1 MAKISSILG
10 LNARNHLFQSKYNFP
25 SGKEI
30 VDSKLETKK
39 FLKKH
44 KIPAP
49 VLYGVFKQFKDVPE
63 FDWGSCDK
71 DFVIKP
77 TSGFGG
83 KGIIVI
89 KKRISSDEF
98 MTINKEKINIDDL
111 KLQILDILE
120 GKFSHRSQEGEA
132 IIEERIPIHPSL
144 MRYTYQGTP
153 DIRVLALN
161 AVPVMAMLRLATA
174 ESEGKA
180 NLHQGAIGAG
190 IDLST
195 GKTTHGVLYDKP
207 IKIIPG
213 KNLRIVGKQI
223 PFWNEILEI
232 SVKAQKRIKNLGY
245 LAVDFVIDKERGPL
259 VLELTARPGLAI
271 QTANMVGLKRRLERV
286 EGLDIETEEKAI
298 RIAKDLFGRRPRSKK
313 RNELDV
319 FEIVKVSGKKGSKL
333 EIEAKVDTG
342 AFRSSIDRTLARKLG
357 LLEKKNILFKT
368 NYESALGQQ
377 ERQVIGITMW
387 LGGKRLKTTASVA
400 DRSNVRK
407 KMIIGRRDLKGYI
420 IKP

>member
-10 LNARNHLFQSKYNFP
+10 LNARNHLFQSKYNLPFD
-25 SGKEI
+25 KEI
-30 VDSKLETKK
+30 ADSKLETKK
-39 FLKKH
+39 FLKRH

-49 VLYGVFKQFKDVPE
+49 DILGVFKEFRDVPQ
-63 FDWGSCDK
+63 FDWGSCNK

-89 KKRISSDEF
+89 KKRISTDEF

-120 GKFSHRSQEGEA
+120 GKFSHRSLEGEA
-132 IIEERIPIHPSL
+132 IIEERIPIHPSF

-190 IDLST
+190 IDLNT
-195 GKTTHGVLYDKP
+195 GKTTHGVWYDKP
-207 IKIIPG
+207 IKLIPG
-213 KNLRIVGKQI
+213 KNLRITGKQI
-223 PFWNEILEI
+223 PYWNEILEI
-232 SVKAQKRIKNLGY
+232 AVKIQKKIKNLGF
-245 LAVDFVIDKERGPL
+245 LAVDFVIDKERGPM

-271 QTANMVGLKRRLERV
+271 QTANMVGLKRRLQRV
-286 EGLDIETEEKAI
+286 EGLEIETEEKAI
-298 RIAKDLFGRRPRSKK
+298 RIAKDLFGHRQGSKK
-313 RNELDV
+313 RNELKIIETVQIMD
-319 FEIVKVSGKKGSKL
+319 KRGKRVKL
-333 EIEAKVDTG
+333 EAKIDTG
-342 AFRSSIDRTLARKLG
+342 AYRSSIDRDLARKLG
-357 LLEKKNILFKT
+357 LLNKKNTLWKD
-368 NYESALGQQ
+368 YYRSALGRE
-377 ERQVIGITMW
+377 ERAIIGLSYW
-387 LGGKRLKTTASVA
+387 LGGKKLKTSASVA
-400 DRSNVRK
+400 NRNK
-407 KMIIGRRDLKGYI
+407 LKTKMIIGRRDMKGYI